1 MTSGYTV
8 IQHIVANSLRSGST
22 IAKMT
27 LVIVGGLL
35 CILLSSQ
42 PAFAAADATVIY
54 WDSPEGKVIRARM
67 PAGADYWQLIPNF
80 SVQMTQSYCS
90 IASAI
95 TVLNSMP
102 IKKPV
107 DPTYAPYAYFTQAN
121 FFTPEVAKVIGPETV
136 LKIGMTREEMAET
149 LNQQGVKATSI
160 AGDSIGT
167 DELRALLKKALGDD
181 GQFVLANYLRAALD
195 QVGGGHWSALAA
207 YDETTDRVLILDVA
221 KYKYAPAWV
230 EVATLHKAIN
240 TLDTTSNKTRGLVIV
255 STK

>member
-1 MTSGYTV
+1 M
-8 IQHIVANSLRSGST
+8 IQHFIASLHGSRSG
-22 IAKMT
+22 IAKIVR
-27 LVIVGGLL
+27 VIAGALL
-35 CILLSSQ
+35 CILLSS
-42 PAFAAADATVIY
+42 PSANADHDTTVIY
-54 WDSPEGKVIRARM
+54 WDSPEGRVIRARM
-67 PAGADYWQLIPNF
+67 PADADYWQLIPNF
-80 SVQMTQSYCS
+80 TVQMTQSYCS

-121 FFTPEVAKVIGPETV
+121 FFTPEVAKIIGPETV
-136 LKIGMTREEMAET
+136 LKIGMTREEMTEA
-149 LNQQGVKATSI
+149 LSRQGVKATSI
-160 AGDSIGT
+160 AGDAINI
-167 DELRALLKKALGDD
+167 DELRSLLKKTLGDD

-230 EVATLHKAIN
+230 EVATLLKAIN

-255 STK
+255 SIQ